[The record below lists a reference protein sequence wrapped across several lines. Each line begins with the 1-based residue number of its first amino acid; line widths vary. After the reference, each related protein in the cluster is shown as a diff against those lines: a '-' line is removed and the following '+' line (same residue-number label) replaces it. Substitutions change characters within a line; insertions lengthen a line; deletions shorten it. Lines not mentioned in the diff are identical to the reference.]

1 MNRDGNRVRMS
12 ILHHHVVTA
21 LYPVESKAK
30 LAQCPDRI
38 FA

>member
-1 MNRDGNRVRMS
+1 MYWNRDRSRM
-12 ILHHHVVTA
+12 LAFNHHVVTA

>member
-1 MNRDGNRVRMS
+1 MS
-12 ILHHHVVTA
+12 IFHHHVVAA

-30 LAQCPDRI
+30 LAQCPDGI